1 MINVYHLN
9 AVEINAPTG
18 DRAIGH
24 CTVLEIENKLVLL
37 DVGIGVQD
45 NDPVQSRFSP
55 ELVTAVGLRLDPSMA
70 VYEQLK
76 QRGLDPRK
84 VTDVVVSHLDCDHI
98 SGIVDFP
105 NASIHVGSE
114 EYHNYQSDN
123 PRYVKTL
130 LLHQPIIIQYRTT
143 VEQWR
148 GLEVRRIQIEGVELY
163 LTPLFGHT
171 LGHCGIIY
179 QVEEKWY
186 FYIGDAYYLREEL
199 SNPNHPMHQLTSTRA
214 DDNDLRIASLERIKE
229 FISQYPEVVVYGYH
243 DIKEFL
249 EV

>member
-1 MINVYHLN
+1 MVNIYHLN

-18 DRAIGH
+18 DSAIGH
-24 CTVLEIENKLVLL
+24 CTVLEVDNKLVLI
-37 DVGIGVQD
+37 DSGIGVQD
-45 NDPVQSRFSP
+45 NDPVQSRFSS
-55 ELVTAVGLRLDPSMA
+55 ELVTAVGLRLDPSLA

-76 QRGLDPRK
+76 QRGLDPKK

-105 NASIHVGSE
+105 NACVHVASE

-123 PRYVKTL
+123 PRYVRTL
-130 LLHQPIIIQYRTT
+130 LLHQPIIKQYSTT
-143 VEQWR
+143 VERWR
-148 GLEVRRIQIEGVELY
+148 GLEVRRVQIEGVELY

-179 QVEEKWY
+179 QVEEQRY

-199 SNPNHPMHQLTSTRA
+199 SNPDHPVHQLTEARA
-214 DDNDLRIASLERIKE
+214 DNNRLRLESLERIQE
-229 FISQYPEVVVYGYH
+229 FITQYPEVVVYGYH
-243 DIKEFL
+243 DMKEFL